1 MSELTCPHCG
11 RNLSVGNGAAFCPF
25 CGGML
30 RKAESTPD
38 DEAARALL
46 LKAEGLSDPEKK
58 HELLLQGMAEHPD
71 SLAIAEEL
79 LFLGRLYERSHN
91 RVDFSVI
98 KCYLLNIYLE
108 PEELSPAKIDAMR
121 RELFDHPDLD
131 RCLRLSADPSAFL
144 SRYLFRLSQLFIDL
158 FLKGS
163 SKYMHRF
170 FGLGLDSR
178 APKLLA
184 TPVSRMLA
192 GIQRDPNLTPEQ
204 RSLLKY
210 ALYTAFT
217 SQVGDAQWLQQE
229 MTERGVAL
237 E

>member
-25 CGGML
+25 CGGTL
-30 RKAESTPD
+30 RKPGATPD
-38 DEAARALL
+38 DEAVRALL

-58 HELLLQGMAEHPD
+58 HDLLLQGMAEHPD

-79 LFLGRLYERSHN
+79 LFLGRLYERSHH

-108 PEELSPAKIDAMR
+108 PEDFSPEKTDAMR
-121 RELFDHPDLD
+121 RELFDHPDLE
-131 RCLRLSADPSAFL
+131 RCLRLSGEPSAFL
-144 SRYLFRLSQLFIDL
+144 SHYLFRMSQLFIDL

-163 SKYMHRF
+163 SQYMRRF

-184 TPVSRMLA
+184 SPVSRMLA
-192 GIQRDPNLTPEQ
+192 GIQRDQHLTPEQ
-204 RSLLKY
+204 RAMLKF
-210 ALYTAFT
+210 ALYSAFT

-229 MTERGVAL
+229 MTERGVTL

>member
-1 MSELTCPHCG
+1 MSELKCPHCA
-11 RNLSVGNGAAFCPF
+11 RPLSVGTGAAFCPF
-25 CGGML
+25 CGGSL
-30 RKAESTPD
+30 AKAEPTPED
-38 DEAARALL
+38 DAVRALL
-46 LKAEGLSDPEKK
+46 LEAEGLSDPVKK
-58 HELLLQGMAEHPD
+58 HDLLLKGIAEHPE

-79 LFLGRLYERSHN
+79 LFLGRLYERSHHA
-91 RVDFSVI
+91 VDFSVI
-98 KCYLLNIYLE
+98 KCYLLDIYLE
-108 PEELSPAKIDAMR
+108 PENLAPEKIDAMR
-121 RELFDHPDLD
+121 RELFDHPDLA
-131 RCLRLSADPSAFL
+131 RCLNLCPDQTVYLNHYLLRLS
-144 SRYLFRLSQLFIDL
+144 QQFIDL

-184 TPVSRMLA
+184 SPMARMLA
-192 GIQRDPNLTPEQ
+192 GVKRDEALTPEQ
-204 RSLLKY
+204 RSLLMY

-229 MTERGVAL
+229 MKARGVAI